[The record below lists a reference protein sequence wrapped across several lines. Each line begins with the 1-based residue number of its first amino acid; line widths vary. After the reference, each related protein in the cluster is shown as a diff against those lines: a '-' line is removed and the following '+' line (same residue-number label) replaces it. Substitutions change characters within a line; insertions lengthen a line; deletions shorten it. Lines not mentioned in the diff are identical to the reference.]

1 MAEVEGV
8 RLASDAHKLQHV
20 DLEQV
25 AIDPAAA
32 SVLPAAVARRHHVVP
47 IGCKFGAPVVAVG
60 DPGDVI
66 ALDTLRA
73 TLGREFV
80 AVVADTEQIGVVLDR
95 LYPTAATPPVVEAA
109 PVAPTPTPAPA
120 PRPAFAPTST
130 P

>member
-47 IGCKFGAPVVAVG
+47 IGRKFGA
-60 DPGDVI
+60 PGDVI